1 MPLKGHQSICRPKEA
16 TIVSK
21 DRKSAVKHIAHNRE
35 ASDVSHYRID
45 GEVIKEGS
53 RCDYLL
59 LNETK
64 KDAYF
69 IELKGSDISHA
80 LEQLDETAKKLSSE
94 LAGYTLYFRIVANR
108 INTQAIRDTK
118 YHRYQKKW
126 QGRLQKKTTCKEED
140 I

>member
-45 GEVIKEGS
+45 GEVIKEGI

-126 QGRLQKKTTCKEED
+126 QGRLQKKTTCMEED